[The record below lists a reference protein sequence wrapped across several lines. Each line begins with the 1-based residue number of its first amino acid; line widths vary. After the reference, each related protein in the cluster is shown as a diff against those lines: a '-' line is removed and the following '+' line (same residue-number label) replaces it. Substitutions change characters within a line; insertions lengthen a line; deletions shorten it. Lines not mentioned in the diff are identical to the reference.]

1 MEVEDDTRALR
12 GVSAGT
18 LERTASFSRSLFMNL
33 SLLAKNLTGLT
44 SMEPRELD
52 AQTTLEQTI
61 DDEVGFR
68 RSFVLAAGGRHD
80 THAPGWAPV
89 LISCLFLG

>member
-52 AQTTLEQTI
+52 AQTT
-61 DDEVGFR
+61 DNRHEVGFR